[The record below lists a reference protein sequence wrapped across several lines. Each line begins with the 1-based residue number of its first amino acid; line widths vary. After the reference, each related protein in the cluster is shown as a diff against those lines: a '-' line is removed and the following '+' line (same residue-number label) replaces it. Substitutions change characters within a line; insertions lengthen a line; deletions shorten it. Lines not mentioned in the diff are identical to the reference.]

1 MISIV
6 CATAN
11 AGKVAE
17 LSTLLQG
24 VVHFIPRPSHVG
36 EVIEDADTVEGNARL
51 KADAIGTATGLPA
64 LADDTA
70 LEVDALGG
78 APGIHTARFAGPEA
92 TDAENRALLLQ
103 RLEGVAEQHRQA
115 RFRTVIVVRWPNGD
129 VLVTQ
134 GVCEGRIAT
143 AERGTRGFGYDAVFI
158 PHDGDGRT
166 FAEMTDTDKNALS
179 HRGRAVEAL
188 AQRLGDGAG
197 GGSRT
202 LTPFGTGT

>member
-17 LSTLLQG
+17 LSALLQG
-24 VVHFIPRPSHVG
+24 VVHLLPRPTHVG

-51 KADAIGTATGLPA
+51 KAQAICAATGLPA

-78 APGIHTARFAGPEA
+78 EPGVHTARFAGPGA
-92 TDAENRALLLQ
+92 TDAQNRALLLQ
-103 RLEGVAEQHRQA
+103 RLEGVSDPHRQA
-115 RFRTVIVVRWPNGD
+115 RFRTVIVVRWPSGEE
-129 VLVTQ
+129 LVTQ
-134 GVCEGRIAT
+134 GVCEGRIAVV
-143 AERGTRGFGYDAVFI
+143 ERGTRGFGYDSVFI
-158 PHDGDGRT
+158 PDDGDAST
-166 FAEMTDTDKNALS
+166 FAEMSETDKNALS
-179 HRGRAVEAL
+179 HRGRAVGAL
-188 AQRLGDGAG
+188 SQRLGDGAG